1 MLTLDSAIEKIKQ
14 LPPEQQ
20 QEVFNF
26 IESIDLK
33 HQPEKPVSPSQI
45 PEKPEQ
51 EDFFTVAGIWE
62 KREINIESIRQ
73 QAWREKT

>member
-1 MLTLDSAIEKIKQ
+1 MLTLNSAIEKIKQ

-33 HQPEKPVSPSQI
+33 YQQENAVSPSQI
-45 PEKPEQ
+45 PEKPKQ
-51 EDFFTVAGIWE
+51 EDFFAVAGIWE
-62 KREINIESIRQ
+62 NREINIESIRQ